1 VLAALSLALCVLMAT
16 GCATGAAGEP
26 FKPVHPG
33 VLTVATAVVPA
44 PGFWNGTPS
53 SPTGGFEYELATDIA
68 KHLGLHRVRVV
79 IVPFARIAAG
89 HLGGA
94 DVAFTQ
100 MTATAARQQT
110 EDFTTPYL
118 TAPPGVL
125 APPGVK
131 TSDLKGLRSLRW
143 VALATSTLTPLL
155 INTVRPNTPPI
166 TVADRKRELGALDSG
181 DANAV
186 LLDLPVAQGLARAQP
201 SLYHVVGQLS
211 GGEGLS
217 VVLPHGSGNTEITDS
232 AVRALLANN
241 TIADLANR
249 WLGGTGSNIPL
260 IRTDG

>member
-1 VLAALSLALCVLMAT
+1 MAA

-26 FKPVHPG
+26 FKPAHPG

-44 PGFWNGTPS
+44 PGFWNGTPA
-53 SPTGGFEYELATDIA
+53 SPTGGFEYQLAVDVA

-94 DVAFTQ
+94 DLALTQ

-118 TAPPGVL
+118 TAPPAVL
-125 APPGVK
+125 APPRVK
-131 TSDLKGLRSLRW
+131 ASDLKALQSLRW
-143 VALATSTLTPLL
+143 VGLATSTLTPLL
-155 INTVRPNTPPI
+155 TGTVRPDTSPI
-166 TVADRKRELGALDSG
+166 IVSDRKSELDALDSG
-181 DANAV
+181 NADAV
-186 LLDLPVAQGLARAQP
+186 LLDLPVAEGLARAHP
-201 SLYHVVGQLS
+201 GLYHVVGQLS

-217 VVLPHGSGNTEITDS
+217 VVLPHSSGNTEITDS

-249 WLGGTGSNIPL
+249 WLGGTGANIPL
-260 IRTDG
+260 IRTEG